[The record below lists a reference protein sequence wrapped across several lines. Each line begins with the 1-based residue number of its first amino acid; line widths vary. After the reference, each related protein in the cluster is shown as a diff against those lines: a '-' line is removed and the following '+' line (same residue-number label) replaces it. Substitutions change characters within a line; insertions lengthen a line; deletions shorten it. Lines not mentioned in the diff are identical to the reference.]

1 MSVNKIIFCH
11 YSSRLNIP
19 TLNNSPKKP
28 KNILTLRPPSKP
40 RRGSSSSSSISANLR
55 TFMDFPYVSNPQR
68 TMMVDLVS
76 TVETRLDPQLLPCT
90 LPHDVRRY
98 RNENGTSQASLHIRS
113 GRNSSQVCSRAFNR
127 TLELNDNMV

>member
-28 KNILTLRPPSKP
+28 KNILIPRRPSKP
-40 RRGSSSSSSISANLR
+40 RRGSISANLG

-127 TLELNDNMV
+127 TQ